1 MMTSGMARMRSRWKV
16 LASTAVFWFIRTIAW
31 SRCSGHLPSLSQR
44 SSHPKRLP
52 RRSTAATVDRERDAK
67 LKLGIAGFYD
77 SLSGLWESVWGEHL
91 HHGYYEA
98 NAKGLN
104 LDAHK
109 AAQVKMIDAVLD
121 WATLQ
126 MHPKK
131 VLDVGCGIG
140 GASRHIARRYPE
152 SHVTGITLS
161 PAQAARAHNLSL
173 EIGRC
178 AFKVQDAM
186 ALPAEWD
193 NAHDLVWSLESGEHM
208 PNKSIFVDNLVRTC
222 APGGC
227 VALVTWCHRDLRPGE
242 QQLRWFERSLL
253 SIINSCY
260 YLPKWCSVADYER
273 LFRARGMLGIRR
285 ADWTSNIAPFWPA
298 VIKTA
303 VIPRNFFRL
312 LRTGIDGVRSAIA
325 MVLMVLGYK
334 IGLIKFGLIA
344 ANKPP
349 DS

>member
-1 MMTSGMARMRSRWKV
+1 MAI
-16 LASTAVFWFIRTIAW
+16 FWLTRTTAW
-31 SRCSGHLPSLSQR
+31 SRSSGYIPSLSKR
-44 SSHPKRLP
+44 SSHPKLLP
-52 RRSTAATVDRERDAK
+52 WRITAVAVDVESEAK

-104 LDAHK
+104 LDGHK
-109 AAQVKMIDAVLD
+109 LAQVKMIDAVLD
-121 WATLQ
+121 WATLPTL
-126 MHPKK
+126 PKK
-131 VLDVGCGIG
+131 VLDIGCGIG

-152 SHVTGITLS
+152 SRVTGITLS

-173 EIGRC
+173 EMGRC
-178 AFKVQDAM
+178 EFKVQDAM

-208 PNKSIFVDNLVRTC
+208 PNKPLFVDNLVRTC
-222 APGGC
+222 APGGR
-227 VALVTWCHRDLRPGE
+227 VALVTWCHRDLSPGE
-242 QQLRWFERSLL
+242 LKLRWFERSLL
-253 SIINSCY
+253 SIINTCY

-273 LFRARGMLGIRR
+273 LFSAKGMLDIRC
-285 ADWTSNIAPFWPA
+285 ADWTRNIAPFWPA

-312 LRTGIDGVRSAIA
+312 LRTGTDGVRSAIA

-344 ANKPP
+344 ATKPV